1 MKILKDFVAMIL
13 GLPEDQTPSSAAVWI
28 VVGVLVFLVVVLGM
42 VG

>member
-13 GLPEDQTPSSAAVWI
+13 GLPEDETPPNATVWI
-28 VVGVLVFLVVVLGM
+28 VCGFVVFLVGVFVM